1 MRVGQ
6 ATLGQDALSN
16 DMRASM
22 LKPEIRAAMEAMINT
37 HRSQAERKADNVSKA
52 AGLFKRKLSPK
63 PAADVAGQGGESGV
77 AEVIPAGSA
86 GAGGSGRKAFAAW
99 GVAVDE
105 NQPPARPK
113 PRPQSAGAV
122 SSSGSVVSP
131 TGAWRPPARPQ
142 SAAASSSASRPGSA
156 VSLRRPRSAD
166 SAHRL
171 GGTIRASVSLLA

>member
-63 PAADVAGQGGESGV
+63 PAADGAGQRGEGGV

-113 PRPQSAGAV
+113 PRPQSAGV
-122 SSSGSVVSP
+122 SSGSASSP

-156 VSLRRPRSAD
+156 ASLRRPRSAD
-166 SAHRL
+166 SVHRL
-171 GGTIRASVSLLA
+171 GTIRASASLLA

>member
-52 AGLFKRKLSPK
+52 AGLIKRKLSPK
-63 PAADVAGQGGESGV
+63 PAAVGAGQGGEGRA

-86 GAGGSGRKAFAAW
+86 GAGGSGHKAFAAW

-122 SSSGSVVSP
+122 SSSGSASP
-131 TGAWRPPARPQ
+131 TGAWRPPTRPQ

-156 VSLRRPRSAD
+156 ASLRRPRSAD
-166 SAHRL
+166 SLHRL
-171 GGTIRASVSLLA
+171 GTIRASASLLA